1 MFLASGPKIPIL
13 SASIPSVFANSED
26 QHQQPYNFHLIGIG
40 LSAGGLEPLKAIVSQ
55 MPASIQAAVIV
66 IHNDPI
72 EASGLS
78 QKLQE
83 ITPLPVIKVAKKE
96 RIRAGHIFVPAAGC
110 QVHLRDRV
118 LSVENVAPGR
128 TSGRLIDA
136 CFRAIAYEAR
146 EKSICV
152 ILSGSGYDGLEGAI
166 VVERHGGLV
175 IAQDPATA
183 RFPMMP
189 VTVIAND
196 DPNFVLEPDHIG
208 QLIAHRLDK

>member
-1 MFLASGPKIPIL
+1 M
-13 SASIPSVFANSED
+13 SASIPSAFADSDD
-26 QHQQPYNFHLIGIG
+26 QRHQPYNFHLIGIG

-55 MPASIQAAVIV
+55 MPASIRAAVIV
-66 IHNDPI
+66 VHNDPI
-72 EASGLS
+72 EASGLT
-78 QKLQE
+78 QNLQE
-83 ITPLPVIKVAKKE
+83 ITQLPVIKVTKKE

-110 QVHLRDRV
+110 RFQLRDRV
-118 LSVENVAPGR
+118 LSVENIGPGR
-128 TSGRLIDA
+128 KSGRLIDA

-166 VVERHGGLV
+166 VVERHGGMV

-196 DPNFVLEPDHIG
+196 DPTFVLEPDHIG
-208 QLIAHRLDK
+208 RLIAGRLDK